1 MKAGTYPTADI
12 PKTRELCG
20 VNVES
25 RKLYY
30 FVKELLGGVL
40 SGIILILTFP
50 IFLVVAIL
58 IKLDS
63 PGPVF
68 FIQTRV
74 GAVRRKTAEGL
85 CWVRKD
91 FQFYKFR
98 TMAHNN
104 DPAIHKAY
112 VQALIANDEQK
123 MAEIQQGK
131 TTVRKLVN
139 DPRITRVGKY
149 LRKFSLD
156 ELPQFI
162 NVVRGEMSIVGP
174 RPAIPYEVDVYQPWQ
189 LGRLQAKPGITGL
202 QQVSARCLIS
212 FDEQIKYDLKY
223 IEDQSLIEDV
233 IIFIKTPLTIL
244 KARGAH

>member
-30 FVKELLGGVL
+30 FAKELLGGVL
-40 SGIILILTFP
+40 SGILLILTSP
-50 IFLVVAIL
+50 LFLVIAIL

-63 PGPVF
+63 PGPIFYV
-68 FIQTRV
+68 QTRV
-74 GAVRRKTAEGL
+74 GAKRAIREEGL
-85 CWVRKD
+85 CWVRED

-98 TMAHNN
+98 TMFQGN
-104 DPAIHKAY
+104 DPSIHKAY

-123 MAEIQQGK
+123 MEEIQHSK

-162 NVVRGEMSIVGP
+162 NVIRGEMSIVGP

-202 QQVSARCLIS
+202 QQVSARCLTS
-212 FDEQIKYDLKY
+212 FDEQVKYDLKY
-223 IEDQSLIEDV
+223 IEDQSLIRDV
-233 IIFIKTPLTIL
+233 IIIIKTPLTIL

>member
-1 MKAGTYPTADI
+1 MKAGTYPTTDI
-12 PKTRELCG
+12 PLTREACG
-20 VNVES
+20 VNVEK
-25 RKLYY
+25 RKSYY
-30 FVKELLGGVL
+30 FVKELLGGIL
-40 SGIILILTFP
+40 SALILIIAFP

-63 PGPVF
+63 PGPVIF
-68 FIQTRV
+68 SQTRV
-74 GAVRRKTAEGL
+74 GALRRKTEKGL
-85 CWVRKD
+85 CWVRED

-98 TMAHNN
+98 TMYHNN

-112 VQALIANDEQK
+112 VQALIANDERK
-123 MAEIQQGK
+123 MEEIQQGK

-139 DPRITRVGKY
+139 DPRITKVGKF

-212 FDEQIKYDLKY
+212 FDEQIKYDLEY
-223 IEDQSLIEDV
+223 IENQSFIEDV
-233 IIFIKTPLTIL
+233 IIIIKTPLTII